1 MCDDVF
7 DEEADSRQELNLI
20 AREFEKINMNIEK
33 VSPCCGCED
42 GTDVPA
48 DRI

>member
-7 DEEADSRQELNLI
+7 DEDAGPRQELNLI
-20 AREFEKINMNIEK
+20 AKEFEKINMNIEK
-33 VSPCCGCED
+33 VSRELMHFTG
-42 GTDVPA
+42 A